1 MKNILITGVAGF
13 IGSNVARR
21 FLDEGYRVVGVDD
34 LSSGFKEQIPKGVDF
49 IEGDLSNKNII
60 NSLPKDSYKIL
71 HIAGQSSGE
80 KSFQNPHRDLEKN
93 TFSTLNLIDYGIKY
107 NAERFIYASSMSVY
121 GSVPDY
127 PVKENLNPAPLSCYG
142 VSKFSSEQYL
152 NIFNKKLPSISLRMF
167 NVYGPGQDLQNLSQG
182 MVSIYLSM
190 ALNDSKILIK
200 GSLNRFRD
208 FIYIDDV
215 VEAWYKATFSN
226 NALNQIFNI
235 GTGVRTTVH
244 QLVDRIVEII
254 PSTTF
259 SSTTST
265 LGDQFGIY
273 ANVEKAKQVLGIK
286 NFTSLNEGLNKFY
299 MWAKNS

>member
-34 LSSGFKEQIPKGVDF
+34 LSSGFEKQIPKGVDF
-49 IEGDLSNKNII
+49 IEGDLSNKKIV

-80 KSFQNPHRDLEKN
+80 ISFQNPYRDLEKN
-93 TFSTLNLIDYGIKY
+93 TLSTLNLIDYGIKY

-121 GSVPDY
+121 GNVPDY
-127 PVKENLNPAPLSCYG
+127 PVKENLNPVPLSCYG
-142 VSKFSSEQYL
+142 VGKFSSEQYL
-152 NIFNKKLPSISLRMF
+152 NIFNKKLPYISLRMF

-215 VEAWYKATFSN
+215 VEAWYKATLSN
-226 NALNQIFNI
+226 NALNQVFNI
-235 GTGVRTTVH
+235 GTGVKTTVH
-244 QLVDRIVEII
+244 QLVDQIVEII
-254 PSTTF
+254 PSTTY

-265 LGDQFGIY
+265 AGDQFGIY
-273 ANVEKAKQVLGIK
+273 ANVDKSKQLLGLK
-286 NFTSLNEGLNKFY
+286 DFTSLKDGLNKFY
-299 MWAKNS
+299 MWAINA